1 LRPHRGA
8 GQDRSRAPRGP
19 EGHTGGLGLA
29 QVYGFARQSGG
40 AARIASAPGAG
51 TTVTL
56 LLPRSAVE
64 PQVPPPAPSE
74 ASRFEDGNQKQLRM
88 LLVEDDDDVAAL
100 TAEMLRHLGHD
111 VSRADS
117 GAAALKALISGMAVD
132 VVLTDVILPGGQDGV
147 DVALRPRAERPS
159 MPVLLYSGYGGAPA
173 RVTAAGCTCCGSR
186 SRWTS

>member
-1 LRPHRGA
+1 MVT
-8 GQDRSRAPRGP
+8 QRSCPAP